1 MGSQFGW
8 GSIVEENPVSD
19 PSSREVADVTG
30 ASAGVGAV
38 YAERLADR
46 GYDLVARR
54 AGAASP
60 SQAAAR
66 V

>member
-1 MGSQFGW
+1 
-8 GSIVEENPVSD
+8 VSD
-19 PSSREVADVTG
+19 PSSREVAVVTG

-54 AGAASP
+54 AGAAAPRRPPPECKASNT
-60 SQAAAR
+60 S
-66 V
+66 